1 MPRRIRSPQ
10 LETRTARLKLS
21 VRRKPYYTPTLAPG
35 IKLGYRR
42 NNGPGSWSVRAV
54 GGGADWVKRLG
65 LADDHEAADGEH
77 VLDYA
82 QAQDRAR
89 ALARGTEGGN
99 RPATVAEAVGHYAA
113 DLRARGGDPANA
125 SRVRGHLTP
134 TLAAK
139 AVGLLGARELRQ
151 WRDGLVA
158 KGLEPA
164 SAGRVACALKAA
176 LNLAAKDDPRIT
188 NGAAWRTGLA
198 RLPDSER
205 ARNVV
210 LPDDTIRDL
219 VAAAYDFSRD
229 LGLFVELA
237 AVTGARTSQLL
248 RIEVGDLQDHGD
260 EPRVLIPC
268 SRKGRRRR
276 SERRPS
282 PIPPPLAAALR
293 QAAAGR
299 PADAPLLISPAPIPG
314 RPFARLVAG
323 LGLEPTVTL
332 YALRHS
338 SVTRMLLASVPV
350 RVVASTHDTSVA
362 QVEKAYSRYISDH
375 SDALVR
381 GALLQVEKPPAAG
394 NVVPLKG

>member
-10 LETRTARLKLS
+10 LETRTARLKLP

-42 NNGPGSWSVRAV
+42 NQGPGTWSVRAV

-65 LADDHEAADGEH
+65 LADDHEAANGAD

-99 RPATVAEAVGHYAA
+99 RPATVSEALDHYAA
-113 DLRARGGDPANA
+113 DLRARGGDLRNA
-125 SRVRGHLTP
+125 ARVRRHLPP

-139 AVGLLGARELRQ
+139 TVGLLGARELRQ

-164 SAGRVACALKAA
+164 TADRTARILKAV
-176 LNLAAKDDPRIT
+176 LNLAARDDPRVT
-188 NGAAWRTGLA
+188 NSVVWCTALT
-198 RLPDSER
+198 RLPDSEH

-210 LPDDTIRDL
+210 LPDDTVRDL
-219 VAAAYDFSRD
+219 VAAAHAFDQDF
-229 LGLFVELA
+229 GLFVELA

-248 RIEVGDLQDHGD
+248 RIEVRDLQDHGD
-260 EPRVLIPC
+260 GPRVLVPC
-268 SRKGRRRR
+268 SRKGRRRQI
-276 SERRPS
+276 ERRPS
-282 PIPPPLAAALR
+282 PLSPALAIALR
-293 QAAAGR
+293 QAAVGR
-299 PADAPLLISPAPIPG
+299 PADAPLLASFTAPG
-314 RPFARLVAG
+314 RLFARLVAR
-323 LGLEPTVTL
+323 LELDPGVTL

-338 SVTRMLLASVPV
+338 SITRMLLASVPV

-362 QVEKAYSRYISDH
+362 QIEKTYSRYITDH

-381 GALLQVEKPPAAG
+381 GALLQVEKPPVAG
-394 NVVPLKG
+394 NVIPLKG